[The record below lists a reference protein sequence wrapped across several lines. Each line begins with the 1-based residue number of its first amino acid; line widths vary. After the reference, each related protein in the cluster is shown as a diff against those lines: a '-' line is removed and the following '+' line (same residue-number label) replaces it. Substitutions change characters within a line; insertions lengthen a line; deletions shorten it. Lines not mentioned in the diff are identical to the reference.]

1 MKLESRAA
9 TSNAIVL
16 VRDGALIGLGSGQ
29 TSRVDAARQAVDK
42 ACAIAG
48 EAKVRGAACASDAFY
63 PFPDGVDV
71 CLAAG
76 VTAFVQPGGSMRDAD
91 VIAAAENAGAAM
103 LLTGV
108 RHFRH

>member
-1 MKLESRAA
+1 V

-29 TSRVDAARQAVDK
+29 TSRVDAARQAVEK
-42 ACAIAG
+42 ARTISGEGAI
-48 EAKVRGAACASDAFY
+48 RGAACASDAFY

-76 VTAFVQPGGSMRDAD
+76 VTAFAQPGGSMRDAD
-91 VIAAAENAGAAM
+91 VIAAAENAGATM